1 MRVIL
6 EKSQLE
12 RVQKIVSEF
21 LKDFSSAGVCKA
33 WVDEELHE
41 GNVMVW
47 VSLNLNYLE
56 RSPERGGSAR
66 LAQTLRNIVQKKIQD
81 SLGIYVIINS
91 IGERC

>member
-6 EKSQLE
+6 EKSQLK

-33 WVDEELHE
+33 WVDDELHE
-41 GNVMVW
+41 GIFHYFF
-47 VSLNLNYLE
+47 SLNLNYLNTILV
-56 RSPERGGSAR
+56 RGGSAR

-81 SLGIYVIINS
+81 SLKGLH
-91 IGERC
+91 

>member
-6 EKSQLE
+6 ENTQLK
-12 RVQKIVSEF
+12 RVQKIVSKF
-21 LKDFSSAGVCKA
+21 LEDFSSTGVCRA

-66 LAQTLRNIVQKKIQD
+66 LAQKLRNIVQKKIQD

-91 IGERC
+91 IGGKC